1 MIDQDKLRELISA
14 AVDEAVGKIQKY
26 DATLF
31 QDLVGSRVII
41 RDNMSGVYVG
51 ELLSTS
57 QAGVVLGGGAR
68 QLHYWAQGGSVAQ
81 IAEAG
86 IGGADSR
93 VTAPLSSD
101 KGYRFQAPNIVSVFP
116 LADIAWERIDA
127 FPAWTGGLD

>member
-1 MIDQDKLRELISA
+1 MSI
-14 AVDEAVGKIQKY
+14 DEAKVREMIAASIAEIQKY

-57 QAGVVLGGGAR
+57 RAGAVVGGGAR

-101 KGYRFQAPNIVSVFP
+101 KGYRFQAPNIVSIYEMT
-116 LADIAWERIDA
+116 DIAWERVHA